1 MPADAPRW
9 RSSSSYDYIDDLGVS
24 DLAWEWLRRNG
35 DYQRDYAEI
44 EQDTGDDGPL
54 VERARQRWRLHHPR
68 QPKLERGRDNCLLV
82 AGS

>member
-9 RSSSSYDYIDDLGVS
+9 RSSASYDYIDGLDAP
-24 DLAWEWLRRNG
+24 DLAWELLRRNG

-44 EQDTGDDGPL
+44 EQDTGGGGPL
-54 VERARQRWRLHHPR
+54 VETARQRWRLHHPR
-68 QPKLERGRDNCLLV
+68 QPRLERDRDIHFLA